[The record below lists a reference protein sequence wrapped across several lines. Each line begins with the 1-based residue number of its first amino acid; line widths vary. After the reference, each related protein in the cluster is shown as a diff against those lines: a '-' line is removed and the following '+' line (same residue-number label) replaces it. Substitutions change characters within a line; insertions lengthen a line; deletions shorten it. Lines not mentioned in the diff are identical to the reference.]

1 MYSDKNIIRE
11 FIMKKNVLTIVALAV
26 IIVVAGFYFF
36 SQNFKT
42 NEIGEVEETQEL
54 KIEVL
59 KEGSGPEAKKGD
71 TITIHYIGTFRDGT
85 KFDSS
90 LDKGKPFVFTLGSRN
105 IIMGWNLGV
114 SGMKVG
120 EKRRLIIP
128 SELGY
133 GERGTPGGEIP
144 TNATLIFEVELLALT
159 SFTNE

>member
-26 IIVVAGFYFF
+26 IIIVVGFYFF